1 MRQIISNKNSF
12 SPSRYLALFML
23 WKASKQQME
32 SMLRWV
38 GSQRKKSIP
47 LKIFGRHNAWPE
59 FQNWFSFRT
68 FSSSSISSAACTLP
82 FRRGSWVQGGESIE
96 LIVSLNHINSRT
108 HTHMRAHAFN
118 HMYLADR
125 FLLISVLHWFQY
137 TVKVVDVL
145 QTDHSPHSCR
155 YVTQSVTK
163 GEKKPYN
170 SNLFIGFISFS
181 VYFRRKKLY

>member
-108 HTHMRAHAFN
+108 HTHTCVRTPSITCIWRIDSYSYRFCIDFNTQWKWSMCCRQIIAHIRAVMLLNRWRRAKKN
-118 HMYLADR
+118 RIIQIYL
-125 FLLISVLHWFQY
+125 
-137 TVKVVDVL
+137 
-145 QTDHSPHSCR
+145 
-155 YVTQSVTK
+155 
-163 GEKKPYN
+163 
-170 SNLFIGFISFS
+170 
-181 VYFRRKKLY
+181 